1 MARDEANGRK
11 LLERTVV
18 EPPSTLPQSASCQLV
33 GVTGNL
39 FSHGSKHDSLIFFE
53 HHMTTAK
60 YQRFTNLRVLKS
72 VQHDRLLK
80 FLSPHNEYIASRGLQ
95 LPCDGKLTDSQF
107 ELLGQILRAPD
118 GQTPAELMRAVHMVN
133 ELARESMM
141 ETLLHQI
148 DELAEAFHR
157 DERIMP
163 ADVAVEAILRHRE
176 HVETIHR
183 LQSLTT
189 RRTYS
194 YFQANSDVVPSLQE
208 PLELCRV
215 SFESAVG
222 SYFESKQ
229 CGRGTF
235 AAMILNEDSLDLTVS
250 HGRPW
255 QLQDVLIDGE
265 RDILS
270 FQPLH
275 EDLLQFNRLTGELK
289 INAAT
294 ALQKEMYRSSFGRF
308 FFGDE
313 NLFPPGDIWT
323 TEPLRQNSEAALS
336 VVNIPELLSAT
347 LTSVTLFIAGAKP
360 ELVTTKRENLI
371 EILDERIAYYEGL
384 DIDVR
389 IAEARIELRFI
400 DGRRTRSVAIKPPN
414 IAVYTRDGDA
424 DIIEL
429 FLNDRGFTNGKII
442 VPFKLGGASM
452 AHSGLG
458 A

>member
-1 MARDEANGRK
+1 
-11 LLERTVV
+11 
-18 EPPSTLPQSASCQLV
+18 
-33 GVTGNL
+33 
-39 FSHGSKHDSLIFFE
+39 
-53 HHMTTAK
+53 MTTAK

-80 FLSPHNEYIASRGLQ
+80 FLSPHYEYIASRGLT
-95 LPCDGKLTDSQF
+95 LPHAGKLTDFQF
-107 ELLGQILRAPD
+107 ELLGEILKAPD

-141 ETLLHQI
+141 EALLDQI
-148 DELAEAFHR
+148 DELADAFHH

-176 HVETIHR
+176 HVEVIHR
-183 LQSLTT
+183 LQALNA

-194 YFQANSDVVPSLQE
+194 YFQSASDVVPSLQE
-208 PLELCRV
+208 PLELSRV
-215 SFESAVG
+215 SFENAVG
-222 SYFESKQ
+222 SYFESKR
-229 CGRGTF
+229 CGRGTI
-235 AAMILNEDSLDLTVS
+235 AAMHLCEDSLDLTVS

-255 QLQDVLIDGE
+255 QLQDVLVDGV

-270 FQPLH
+270 FQPLQD
-275 EDLLQFNRLTGELK
+275 DLLHFNRVTGELK
-289 INAAT
+289 INAT
-294 ALQKEMYRSSFGRF
+294 TTIQKEMYRASFGRF

-313 NLFPPGDIWT
+313 NMFPPGDIWT
-323 TEPLRQNSEAALS
+323 TEPLRVNSEAALS

-347 LTSVTLFIAGAKP
+347 LTSVTLFVAGAKP
-360 ELVTTKRENLI
+360 ELVTTRRADLI
-371 EILDERIAYYEGL
+371 EILDERIGYYESL

-400 DGRRTRSVAIKPPN
+400 DGRRTRSVTIKPPN

-424 DIIEL
+424 DVIEL
-429 FLNDRGFTNGKII
+429 FLHERGFTNGKII
-442 VPFKLGGASM
+442 VPFSLGGTSVAR
-452 AHSGLG
+452 SGLG

>member
-1 MARDEANGRK
+1 
-11 LLERTVV
+11 
-18 EPPSTLPQSASCQLV
+18 
-33 GVTGNL
+33 
-39 FSHGSKHDSLIFFE
+39 
-53 HHMTTAK
+53 MTTAK

-80 FLSPHNEYIASRGLQ
+80 FLSPHHNYIASRGLE
-95 LPCDGKLTDSQF
+95 LPGKGKLTDSQF

-118 GQTPAELMRAVHMVN
+118 SQTPAALMQAVHMVN

-148 DELAEAFHR
+148 DELAEAFHC

-163 ADVAVEAILRHRE
+163 ADVAVEAILRHRD

-183 LQSLTT
+183 MQSLSA

-194 YFQANSDVVPSLQE
+194 YFQANSDAVPKLQE

-215 SFESAVG
+215 SFESAMG

-229 CGRGTF
+229 CGRGTI
-235 AAMILNEDSLDLTVS
+235 ATMLLNEESLDLTVS

-255 QLQDVLIDGE
+255 QLQDVLVDGV

-294 ALQKEMYRSSFGRF
+294 AIQKEMYRSTFGRY
-308 FFGDE
+308 FFGNED
-313 NLFPPGDIWT
+313 LFPPGDIWT

-347 LTSVTLFIAGAKP
+347 LTSVTLFIPGAKP
-360 ELVTTKRENLI
+360 ELVTTKRANLT
-371 EILDERIAYYEGL
+371 EILDERIAYYESL
-384 DIDVR
+384 DIEVR

-400 DGRRTRSVAIKPPN
+400 DGRRTRSVTIKPPN
-414 IAVYTRDGDA
+414 IAIYIRDGDA
-424 DIIEL
+424 DVIEL

-452 AHSGLG
+452 AHSSFG